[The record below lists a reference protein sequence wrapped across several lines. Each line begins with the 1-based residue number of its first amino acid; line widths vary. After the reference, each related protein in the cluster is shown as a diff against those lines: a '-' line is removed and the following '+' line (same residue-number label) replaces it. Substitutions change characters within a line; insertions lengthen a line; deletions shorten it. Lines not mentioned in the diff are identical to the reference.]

1 MNTRKSIFFTQSLG
15 RVRLGNSDG
24 SWSNS
29 SENGNRYSVCL

>member
-24 SWSNS
+24 S
-29 SENGNRYSVCL
+29 

>member
-24 SWSNS
+24 SS
-29 SENGNRYSVCL
+29 